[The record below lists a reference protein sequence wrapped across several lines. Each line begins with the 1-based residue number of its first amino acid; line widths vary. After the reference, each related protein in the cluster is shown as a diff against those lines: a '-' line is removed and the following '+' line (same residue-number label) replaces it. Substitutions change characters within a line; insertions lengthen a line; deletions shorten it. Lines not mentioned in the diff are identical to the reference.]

1 MSKHRIPITLLI
13 AVFAAVALAPT
24 ASARS
29 THKYH
34 AKVLASTLTSDNG
47 YPGVG
52 GTALLV
58 GSLDSTVGDGAFVD
72 RVIITGHPE
81 PNVFT
86 FIGGEV
92 DYFAN
97 GTASNT
103 FAGTTTILAN
113 GSQRLAVEGRLN
125 GGTGAYRG
133 ARGHYRFVGTA
144 PPGSTLVTG
153 HSSGSITY

>member
-1 MSKHRIPITLLI
+1 MSRKMSIICLI
-13 AVFAAVALAPT
+13 AMFAALAAAPS

-29 THKYH
+29 SHKYH
-34 AKVLASTLTSDNG
+34 AKVVSGMLTSDNG

-58 GSLDSTVGDGAFVD
+58 GSFDSTVGEGALVD

-81 PNVFT
+81 PNAFT

-103 FAGTTTILAN
+103 FAGTATILAD
-113 GSQRLAVEGRLN
+113 GSQRLAIEGRLN

-144 PPGSTLVTG
+144 PAGSTIVSG